1 MNLPAPSGKAKYVS
15 ATDSVEYR
23 EGKVKSSLN
32 KALKEYLKP
41 NTYKQWEPFFLGDC
55 VPFA

>member
-41 NTYKQWEPFFLGDC
+41 NTYKQWEPFFR
-55 VPFA
+55 